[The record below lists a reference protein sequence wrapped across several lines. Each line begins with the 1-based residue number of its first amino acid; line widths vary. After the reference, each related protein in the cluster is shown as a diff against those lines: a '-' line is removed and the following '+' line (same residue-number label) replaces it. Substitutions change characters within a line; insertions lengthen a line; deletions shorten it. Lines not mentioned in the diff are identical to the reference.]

1 MAKRSLPKSRREFVS
16 NASGRTVA
24 ATERGPKRVQMPGF
38 IAPSLATLSDRIPV
52 GDDRLH
58 EPSSMDIGFN

>member
-38 IAPSLATLSDRIPV
+38 IAPSLATLSDRIAV
-52 GDDRLH
+52 GDDWLD